1 MTFKLYSPYTNDF
14 YSIEE
19 GLKAQ
24 ARVGSLRAPL
34 TLHAAGVVDGI
45 NATMSSPSTEAN
57 AAYDLNGRRS
67 IATQRGIT
75 IRRMSDGSVRK
86 VIVK

>member
-1 MTFKLYSPYTNDF
+1 VD
-14 YSIEE
+14 
-19 GLKAQ
+19 
-24 ARVGSLRAPL
+24 
-34 TLHAAGVVDGI
+34 DGI
-45 NATMSSPSTEAN
+45 NATTSSAEAN
-57 AAYDLNGRRS
+57 ASYDLNGRRS